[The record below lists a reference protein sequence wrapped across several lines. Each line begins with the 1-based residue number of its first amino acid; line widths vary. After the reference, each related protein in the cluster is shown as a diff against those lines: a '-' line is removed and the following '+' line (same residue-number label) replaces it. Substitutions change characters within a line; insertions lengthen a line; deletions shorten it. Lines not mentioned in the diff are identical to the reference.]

1 MDRCEFQKQPALTSA
16 LLILDTFKR
25 KHLTNAAPL
34 QQQVTFRDIVAKKKK
49 RKRKN
54 KLDLKFNKNVSKII
68 KGDVSCMPGIN
79 IWLNIVCRHVAW
91 HTKYT
96 FSWKRNYDT
105 SLYKLTMNLSIITN
119 IPVFAASTVCGVSV
133 DNFWRAC
140 SPSVFSG
147 ELLCRDCCW
156 SSSSA
161 TNEIT
166 PKTNRY
172 QVLY

>member
-79 IWLNIVCRHVAW
+79 I
-91 HTKYT
+91 
-96 FSWKRNYDT
+96 
-105 SLYKLTMNLSIITN
+105 
-119 IPVFAASTVCGVSV
+119 
-133 DNFWRAC
+133 
-140 SPSVFSG
+140 
-147 ELLCRDCCW
+147 
-156 SSSSA
+156 
-161 TNEIT
+161 
-166 PKTNRY
+166 
-172 QVLY
+172 